1 VSKPIVITVSGA
13 MGAKEYFFIQAHG
26 PDGKPRTTARGEPI
40 YALPGGGFATENAIL
55 DHLQARRGYRPRAR
69 RME

>member
-1 VSKPIVITVSGA
+1 MSKPIVITVSGA
-13 MGAKEYFFIQAHG
+13 MGA
-26 PDGKPRTTARGEPI
+26 TARGEPI
-40 YALPGGGFATENAIL
+40 YALPCGGFATENAIL